1 MKFVKIA
8 NVLLEDTRQF
18 NTTPLLYVR
27 SSQGVVPADEDSW
40 MLQGPGAFDFT
51 TFFNALS
58 IGKYDEYTS
67 AKAYRLHLEL
77 KGAAARV
84 KLTCRSV

>member
-1 MKFVKIA
+1 
-8 NVLLEDTRQF
+8 
-18 NTTPLLYVR
+18 
-27 SSQGVVPADEDSW
+27 